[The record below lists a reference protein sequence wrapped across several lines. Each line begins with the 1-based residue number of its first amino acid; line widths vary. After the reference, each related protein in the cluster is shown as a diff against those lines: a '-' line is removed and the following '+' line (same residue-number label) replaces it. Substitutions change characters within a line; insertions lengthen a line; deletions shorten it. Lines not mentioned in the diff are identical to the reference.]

1 MTISAIQ
8 PARAR
13 SAKRGIS
20 RLLGA
25 AAFAMA
31 AGLAMTEANAQGAMG
46 WLELKPASGRNSVQ
60 ITAHALALEK
70 IAGLEFT
77 MSVQHEGRGGKS
89 SSRQS
94 GRLDLA
100 AGETKVLSSTA
111 IAIEPGDNLTVILRL
126 MEHGQEVFS
135 TVMSAKPGPER
146 QTL

>member
-1 MTISAIQ
+1 MTFSAIQ

-13 SAKRGIS
+13 SAKRGIL

-60 ITAHALALEK
+60 ITGHALALEK

-77 MSVQHEGRGGKS
+77 MSVQHEAAAANRVRGNRGGSILPLARRKS
-89 SSRQS
+89 CRPQPSPSSP
-94 GRLDLA
+94 A
-100 AGETKVLSSTA
+100 T
-111 IAIEPGDNLTVILRL
+111 I
-126 MEHGQEVFS
+126 
-135 TVMSAKPGPER
+135 
-146 QTL
+146 